1 MTGDFMNRPYYVVN
15 SKSLCFWKPLTP
27 GEVARKARRRGLY
40 LYKFCPLSQLT
51 LTAPPKGGA
60 SKNID
65 IIISIFAQ
73 LASIL
78 SE

>member
-1 MTGDFMNRPYYVVN
+1 MQVASGRFVNRPYYLVN

-51 LTAPPKGGA
+51 LTALMRGPQNAVAFWGSRTEWEP
-60 SKNID
+60 
-65 IIISIFAQ
+65 
-73 LASIL
+73 
-78 SE
+78 